1 MGFEITVINWILKQY
16 WPYHVLTD
24 NKTYQRGWF
33 AGTAIE
39 NTTQKEAVQ
48 VVLLFIY
55 LPLHL
60 YVPPI
65 AFPRMRSYGLC
76 PGSLKR
82 QMCSSPAPF
91 CPQLSGTAPG
101 TISYHILFP
110 EERCL
115 LCYTGMSLAFWTE
128 ERNVGKKKKPNH
140 WKMSPCK
147 YSATKAV
154 KSRCTDKY
162 YPRHPSVLWAK
173 VPVCLC
179 EQHRFPSLLPS
190 SPSPTLCMIQI
201 HKVLSKVPKVSR
213 VLSAHTPALLLLH
226 TPESI
231 PILLAPP
238 TAFLLMLN
246 HWVQMYPVIIIRIIE
261 SLRLEVTTKIL

>member
-1 MGFEITVINWILKQY
+1 MSFFAGFLKAKDYVIKRKSILSSGVWNYRDKLNLKQY

-101 TISYHILFP
+101 TISYHIPFP

-128 ERNVGKKKKPNH
+128 ERNVGKKK
-140 WKMSPCK
+140 
-147 YSATKAV
+147 T
-154 KSRCTDKY
+154 
-162 YPRHPSVLWAK
+162 
-173 VPVCLC
+173 
-179 EQHRFPSLLPS
+179 QSLKNV
-190 SPSPTLCMIQI
+190 TMQVFCHQG
-201 HKVLSKVPKVSR
+201 SKVKMHR
-213 VLSAHTPALLLLH
+213 
-226 TPESI
+226 
-231 PILLAPP
+231 
-238 TAFLLMLN
+238 
-246 HWVQMYPVIIIRIIE
+246 
-261 SLRLEVTTKIL
+261 